1 MSVHSNMYSLF
12 QPFFYK
18 ECEKQKSE
26 FIEPLKSQDG
36 SNKTLIEEFDHGS
49 D

>member
-1 MSVHSNMYSLF
+1 MYSLF
-12 QPFFYK
+12 LLARNK
-18 ECEKQKSE
+18 KSE